1 VIGSDEAKK
10 AMKTIEDKFNAL
22 VAGNK
27 LNLGAPL
34 LDVTTN
40 DQPVII
46 NGADYNTNNTAPTDN
61 KNSPNGTTQI

>member
-1 VIGSDEAKK
+1 
-10 AMKTIEDKFNAL
+10 MKTIVNKFNAL
-22 VAGNK
+22 VADKK

-46 NGADYNTNNTAPTDN
+46 NGADYNTNNTAPSND